1 MARWVKS
8 HPGPLKVL
16 MLVLGFALAFGVGAV
31 ASLISERGLGLLGE
45 AGSQQ
50 AAEQHEETSPE
61 IDKASYVAMVGDIQ
75 NGAVETIADTNDKL
89 RRYDSLT
96 AADVD
101 ALETNYLTLGK
112 YSDQAKNLEPPKGYE
127 EQHDIFSTALGE
139 LYDAAGVAQRLAAKP
154 LSATKADFDEYQ
166 RHVDRATTSLRQSNE
181 ILDQNYKT
189 TEGLRRPT
197 AM

>member
-8 HPGPLKVL
+8 HPGWLKVL
-16 MLVLGFALAFGVGAV
+16 LLALGFALAFGVGAA
-31 ASLISERGLGLLGE
+31 ASLISERGLGFLGE

-50 AAEQHEETSPE
+50 AAEQQEETSPE
-61 IDKASYVAMVGDIQ
+61 IDKSSYITMVGDIQ
-75 NGAVETIADTNDKL
+75 NGAVETIADSNDKL

-96 AADVD
+96 PADVD

-112 YSDQAKNLEPPKGYE
+112 YSDQADNLEPPKGYE
-127 EQHDIFSTALGE
+127 EQHDIFGTAIGE

-154 LSATKADFDEYQ
+154 VSATKADFDEYQ
-166 RHVDRATTSLRQSNE
+166 RHVDKASTSLRQSNE

-189 TEGLRRPT
+189 TEGLQSPS
-197 AM
+197 AL